1 MPEPQEHWCNCQYYC
16 HGVRTKLGSRATW
29 FRHLQRAPN
38 EEERAA
44 IRAAGL
50 SDTFRTTSAGPAGP
64 SSTRDNDSDEER
76 PQKRAREDNDEL
88 PLADN
93 DDIVDHT
100 IDALHE
106 HVYEPP
112 DSPLPDRDPQNEPE
126 NPRQDPLQDVRQRSP
141 PPDVDGDA
149 EEIPWHNPLND
160 LDVDDL
166 FRSAR
171 LPNLQRDMSFICSLR
186 SATLDD
192 GVGLKGEDLQRLQNP
207 PRFPCQIDNPC
218 EELAISLFL
227 ALQHSSEVAY
237 DNIRNAVQK
246 RYPDSEVP
254 TFVGPYA
261 GLETCPTCGELRY
274 DQKKLA
280 RSHGRKKVP
289 RAVFQTIPIGPQLQA
304 LWRERGSAQHMSYRN
319 ERTQQIFEEIRQNE
333 GYVDAYEDI
342 LTGSAYLDAVR
353 QGRIKPEDMVLMIS
367 IDGAQLFE
375 SKMSDCWVYIWIIV
389 DHSPDRR
396 YKKQHVLPG
405 GVIPGP
411 NKPKYIQSFLYP
423 GFHHLAA
430 IQREGLSIWDAWRD
444 VVFISHPFLFL
455 ALADGPG
462 LICMS
467 SLVGHTGKNGCRMYC
482 GLQGRRKPHASQ
494 YYPVLLKPNNYT
506 VVGCTHEDID
516 VRDLTSGTSALYVRN
531 LRTLMASQ
539 NQAQYERNRLM
550 TGIVGPSILLGLDV
564 DHILGVPECFSSE
577 IMHFSGANMA
587 SLFTDLWCGVAD
599 CHAVTDSVA
608 DWDWAVL
615 VRDTWEAHGK
625 AVAATH
631 THLPGS
637 FDVPPRNPAE
647 KMHSFYKAR
656 EFITWLFGIGPGLL
670 YGILPPMYFQHYC
683 KFVRGLRIMSQY
695 RITTAE
701 MLEACICFSE
711 WEEEFERIYYQ
722 RRVDRIHFV
731 RPCVHLA
738 NHLAAEGTRV
748 GAPCCSSQWTLE
760 RTIGDIEF
768 DLRQPSNAMSNFTE
782 ICVTRCRVN
791 ALKAMLPQFQT
802 SDALH
807 PRGSFDVGNGYVL
820 LRARDRKPRRMPT
833 AQATLIS
840 NFLGRPAPPI
850 RRWSRLRLPHGQ
862 IARSAWK
869 ETESSAEFIR
879 ISRNVKF
886 HRNDVDEFAEVLYFT
901 QMITAVVAMIPHRPT
916 LPSGVTED
924 RYFMVEKTGLDVT
937 LTGVEVEEDDQEE
950 QEDQ

>member
-1 MPEPQEHWCNCQYYC
+1 MSSMPDPQEHWCNCQYYC
-16 HGVRTKLGSRATW
+16 HGVRTKLGSCATW
-29 FRHLQRAPN
+29 FHHLQCAPN

-44 IRAAGL
+44 IQAAGL

-64 SSTRDNDSDEER
+64 SSMWDNDSDEER
-76 PQKRAREDNDEL
+76 PQKHAHEAGFEDNDEL

-93 DDIVDHT
+93 NDIVDHA

-106 HVYEPP
+106 PVYEPP
-112 DSPLPDRDPQNEPE
+112 NALLPDHNPQNEPE

-141 PPDVDGDA
+141 LPDIDGDA
-149 EEIPWHNPLND
+149 KEIPWHNPLND

-166 FRSAR
+166 FRSAW
-171 LPNLQRDMSFICSLR
+171 LPNLQCDMSFICSLW
-186 SATLDD
+186 SITLSDR
-192 GVGLKGEDLQRLQNP
+192 VGLKGEDLQRLQNP

-227 ALQHSSEVAY
+227 ALQHLSEVAY
-237 DNIRNAVQK
+237 DNIRNTVQK

-254 TFVGPYA
+254 SLYRVKKLIHELTGISSIVDHRCINSCVAFVSPYA
-261 GLETCPTCGELRY
+261 GLEMCPMCGELRY

-280 RSHGRKKVP
+280 RSHGCKKVP
-289 RAVFQTIPIGPQLQA
+289 HAVFQTIPIGPQLQA
-304 LWRERGSAQHMSYRN
+304 LN
-319 ERTQQIFEEIRQNE
+319 ERTQQIFEEIRQNK

-353 QGRIKPEDMVLMIS
+353 QGRIKPEDMVLRIS
-367 IDGAQLFE
+367 INGAQLFE
-375 SKMSDCWVYIWIIV
+375 SKMSDCWVYVWIIV
-389 DHSPDRR
+389 DHSPDCR

-411 NKPKYIQSFLYP
+411 NKLKYIQSFLYP
-423 GFHHLAA
+423 GFHHLAV

-444 VVFISHPFLFL
+444 IVFISHPFLFL

-467 SLVGHTGKNGCRMYC
+467 SLVGHTGKNGCCMYC
-482 GLQGRRKPHASQ
+482 GLQGHHKPHASQ

-516 VRDLTSGTSALYVRN
+516 VHDLTSGTSALYVRN

-539 NQAQYERNRLM
+539 NQAQYEQNCLM
-550 TGIVGPSILLGLDV
+550 TRIVRPSILLGLDV

-577 IMHFSGANMA
+577 IMHFSGANMV

-615 VRDTWEAHGK
+615 IRDTWEAHGK
-625 AVAATH
+625 VVAATH

-670 YGILPPMYFQHYC
+670 YGILPLMYFQHYC
-683 KFVRGLRIMSQY
+683 KFVRGLHIMSQY
-695 RITTAE
+695 RIMTAE
-701 MLEACICFSE
+701 MLEAYICFSE

-722 RRVDRIHFV
+722 CRVDQIHFI

-738 NHLAAEGTRV
+738 NHLAAEGTHFR
-748 GAPCCSSQWTLE
+748 
-760 RTIGDIEF
+760 
-768 DLRQPSNAMSNFTE
+768 
-782 ICVTRCRVN
+782 
-791 ALKAMLPQFQT
+791 
-802 SDALH
+802 
-807 PRGSFDVGNGYVL
+807 
-820 LRARDRKPRRMPT
+820 
-833 AQATLIS
+833 
-840 NFLGRPAPPI
+840 
-850 RRWSRLRLPHGQ
+850 
-862 IARSAWK
+862 
-869 ETESSAEFIR
+869 
-879 ISRNVKF
+879 
-886 HRNDVDEFAEVLYFT
+886 RNDVDEFAEVLYFT
-901 QMITAVVAMIPHRPT
+901 QLAVEAVANEDNNEDDEDDEIPKLTWANVTMISVYSHPDQQLLDLSHGTMWSCTHNGELQLIDVRMITAVVAMIPHCPT

-937 LTGVEVEEDDQEE
+937 LMGVEVEEDDQEE
-950 QEDQ
+950 QEDQQY